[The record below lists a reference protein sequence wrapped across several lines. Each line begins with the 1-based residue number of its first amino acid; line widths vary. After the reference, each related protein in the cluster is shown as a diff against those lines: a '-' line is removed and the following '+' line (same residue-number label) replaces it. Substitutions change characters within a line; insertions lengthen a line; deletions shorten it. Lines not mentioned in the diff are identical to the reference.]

1 MKRLANAVL
10 LLFLLVA
17 APSARAA
24 GMGLRWGSCE
34 GSANRSFACDRNTGT
49 ETLVA
54 SFAPPGGIT
63 EVTGIEAYLH
73 ITVNGGSIP
82 AWWQF
87 YEGGAC
93 RRYSL
98 STVLDVSDQIECDDP
113 WEGQG
118 MGGIARYKNGGAN
131 GIDML
136 VGVAIPDYAKHAL
149 TAGRIYAAF
158 KLVIQHKNTSG
169 PGACTG
175 CETPVCIAFERM
187 IIAQYLPPPHT
198 EATRGRN
205 TEISLGLP
213 SSSNTPGNVATWQ
226 GGTPNCGAGLS
237 RPSSWSQV
245 KDRFRNR

>member
-1 MKRLANAVL
+1 MKRIAFAL
-10 LLFLLVA
+10 LLLSLVA
-17 APSARAA
+17 APDAQAA

-73 ITVNGGSIP
+73 ITVAGGKLP
-82 AWWQF
+82 AWWQMF
-87 YEGGAC
+87 GSGTC
-93 RRYSL
+93 RRTSIAA
-98 STVLDVSDQIECDDP
+98 VLDVSDQIECEDP
-113 WEGQG
+113 WNGGG
-118 MGGIARYKNGGAN
+118 MGALVRYQSDGAN

-136 VGVAIPDYAKHAL
+136 VAVAIPDYEKHAL
-149 TAGRIYAAF
+149 TAGRTYAAF
-158 KLVIQHKNTSG
+158 KLVIQHRSTSG
-169 PGACTG
+169 TGACAG

-187 IIAQYLPPPHT
+187 VIAQYTPPPHT
-198 EATRGRN
+198 EAIRGNN
-205 TEISLGLP
+205 TEVTLGLP
-213 SSSNTPGNVATWQ
+213 ASGSIPGNVVTWQ
-226 GGTPNCGAGLS
+226 GGTPTCGAGLS